1 MNRPH
6 FCFKLS
12 KITSFITYLPGPSW
26 SWLYA
31 SWIYKYLCN
40 QCLSPLMLWVR
51 IPLRWGVLDITFC
64 DKVCQLLAVARWLFS
79 GTPVSSTNK
88 TDHHDITEIL
98 LKVTLNFIT
107 LTLHIYL
114 LNTEILIWKRN
125 RYFSQWNYIYFTQW
139 NYVYF
144 TTYYH
149 STSVVT
155 IENIIERLAKKHKF
169 LYDTSYLHKQKCNI
183 YVINSIATYS
193 CILNIKYKSILT
205 K

>member
-26 SWLYA
+26 SWLYG

-40 QCLSPLMLWVR
+40 QCLSPIMLWVR
-51 IPLRWGVLDITFC
+51 IPLRRGVLDITFC
-64 DKVCQLLAVARWLFS
+64 DKVCQLLAVARWLFP

-88 TDHHDITEIL
+88 TEIL
-98 LKVTLNFIT
+98 LKVTVNFIT

-125 RYFSQWNYIYFTQW
+125 RYFSQWNY
-139 NYVYF
+139 VYF

-149 STSVVT
+149 STNVVT
-155 IENIIERLAKKHKF
+155 IENIIERPAKKHKF